1 MLIDSHAHLDDRRFN
16 ADRDMLIKSLKEN
29 NVDLVLNIGADIKT
43 SKASVDLAK
52 KYDNIYA
59 VVGVHPHSAK
69 NLEGS
74 DLSELRSMAKQDKV
88 VAIGEIGLDYYR
100 DNSPRDI
107 QRKWFKKQIEL
118 AQELD
123 MPVVIHSREATQETF
138 DILKEASKIKKL
150 RGILHSYSGSYEMA
164 VEYIKLGF
172 YISISGPVTF
182 KNARVLRDVAARIPL
197 DKLLIETDAPY
208 LTPEPYRGKRNE
220 PMFVKYVAEKIAE
233 VRGTTFEE
241 IANMTSQNLLE
252 LLDLEK
258 YVKL

>member
-43 SKASVDLAK
+43 SWASVDLAK

-69 NLEGS
+69 DLEGS

-138 DILKEASKIKKL
+138 DILKEASKKKKL
-150 RGILHSYSGSYEMA
+150 KGILHSYSGSYEMA

-182 KNARVLRDVAARIPL
+182 KNARVLRDLAARIPL
-197 DKLLIETDAPY
+197 DKLIIETDAPY

-258 YVKL
+258 SVKL